1 MTEIL
6 SYLYDQQYALCTNHP
21 LSDPEGFIFRLAIIQ
36 QAINAIK
43 KMEL

>member
-6 SYLYDQQYALCTNHP
+6 TYLYDQQYALCANHP
-21 LSDPEGFIFRLAIIQ
+21 LDDPEGFIFRLGIIQ

-43 KMEL
+43 KMEA

>member
-6 SYLYDQQYALCTNHP
+6 TYLYDQQYQLCATHP
-21 LSDPEGFIFRLAIIQ
+21 LSDPEGFIFRLGIIQ
-36 QAINAIK
+36 EAINAIK